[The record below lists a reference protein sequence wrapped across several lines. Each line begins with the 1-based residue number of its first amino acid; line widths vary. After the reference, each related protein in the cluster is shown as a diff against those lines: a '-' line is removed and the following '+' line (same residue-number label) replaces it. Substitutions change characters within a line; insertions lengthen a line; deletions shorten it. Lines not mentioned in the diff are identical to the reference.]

1 MSPATLGGLGVLAL
15 IDSTSFGTLDLPVLM
30 LARRK
35 VHRRPYVVFL
45 GVLAVFYFL
54 LGLALLLGAGAL
66 VGPLL
71 AYVGEPVLRGAGLV
85 LGLLLLVASLW
96 TWPRTRALLAWP
108 VRQRPRRRDHRGRWI
123 EALTGDGAD
132 LRLVAGAALVV
143 GLIEAA
149 SMLPYLG
156 AIGIIGAASLPMPAK
171 LAVLA
176 GYVVVMIVPALLLLA
191 ARVLLADRVEP
202 VLARVGS
209 WLQRAARPL
218 TAIIFAGAG
227 GYLVAT
233 SVPALVA

>member
-1 MSPATLGGLGVLAL
+1 
-15 IDSTSFGTLDLPVLM
+15 
-30 LARRK
+30 
-35 VHRRPYVVFL
+35 
-45 GVLAVFYFL
+45 
-54 LGLALLLGAGAL
+54 
-66 VGPLL
+66 
-71 AYVGEPVLRGAGLV
+71 
-85 LGLLLLVASLW
+85 
-96 TWPRTRALLAWP
+96 
-108 VRQRPRRRDHRGRWI
+108 
-123 EALTGDGAD
+123 
-132 LRLVAGAALVV
+132 
-143 GLIEAA
+143 
-149 SMLPYLG
+149 MLPYLG

-233 SVPALVA
+233 SWRIDTARCV